1 MRSRYIPCTI
11 GFWILSLLAAELSS
25 AATYDDVA
33 VVVNT
38 NSSASVAI
46 GNYFKL
52 KRSIPA
58 INMIYVSADTLETI
72 NAATFD
78 ALRSQIESYLTANNL
93 VNSINYIVTTKGVPL
108 RVDRGNTFSTTSP
121 SASLESEMT
130 LILSPYASYIGQQGK
145 PLSPYYYQSSS
156 FSRATFGIYLVT
168 RLDGYTVQQVYDM
181 IDKSGPGIVAAPTA
195 RFVFDQDPAWNST
208 LPSLNNYLTTTKTVL
223 EGKGKT
229 VELNTDTTYL
239 TFESQVIGYTSWGS
253 NDHYTNHYTQYAIPN
268 NTWAPGA
275 IAETYVSTS
284 GRSFSNPPSYGQSL
298 IADLVQEGISGAKGY
313 VYEPYSSAM
322 AIPFVLFD
330 RYTSGYNLA
339 ESFYMASRYLSWM
352 DVIVGDPKTSINGVA
367 GPLPIQLYYF
377 TASLAQSANNV
388 ELRWG
393 TLTEINN
400 YGFYVQVKD
409 TSSAV
414 FTTVPSS
421 FVPGHGTTTVPQTY
435 SFVHVNVPPGVYK
448 YRLLQI
454 DLDGSQHFSDSR
466 IVSVSSPTFVK
477 EELIPATLEL
487 AQNFPNP
494 FNPSTVIR
502 YQLPRE
508 ARVSLKVYSELG
520 QEVASLVND
529 MQPSGRYS
537 VTFNAGDDHTR
548 ESKSIS
554 LASSVYFYRL
564 QVGEEVVTRKMTLVK

>member
-1 MRSRYIPCTI
+1 M
-11 GFWILSLLAAELSS
+11 SS

-38 NSSASVAI
+38 NSSASMEI
-46 GNYFKL
+46 GSYFKL

-58 INMIYVSADTLETI
+58 INMIYISTNTTEIIDAT
-72 NAATFD
+72 TFD

-108 RVDRGNTFSTTSP
+108 KIDRGNTFSTTSP
-121 SASLESEMT
+121 SASVESELT
-130 LILSPYASYIGQQGK
+130 LILGSYASYIGQAGK

-156 FSRATFGIYLVT
+156 FSRSAFGIYLVT
-168 RLDGYTVQQVYDM
+168 RLDAYTVQEVYDM
-181 IDKSGPGIVAAPTA
+181 IDKSGPDIVASPSAK
-195 RFVFDQDPAWNST
+195 FVLDQDPAWNST
-208 LPSLNNYLTTTKTVL
+208 IPSLNNYLTTTKTVL
-223 EGKGKT
+223 EAKGET

-239 TFESQVIGYTSWGS
+239 TNESQVIGYTSWGS
-253 NDHYTNHYTQYAIPN
+253 NDHYTNYYTQYAIPN

-284 GRSFSNPPSYGQSL
+284 GRSFSDPPSYGQSL
-298 IADLVQEGISGAKGY
+298 IADLIEEGISGAKGY

-330 RYTSGYNLA
+330 RYTAGNNLA
-339 ESFYMASRYLSWM
+339 ESFYMSSRYLSWM
-352 DVIVGDPKTSINGVA
+352 DVIVGDPKTSINGVT

-393 TLTEINN
+393 TLSELNN
-400 YGFYVQVKD
+400 YGFYVQWKD
-409 TSSAV
+409 TSSAA
-414 FTTVPSS
+414 FTTIPSS
-421 FVPGHGTTTVPQTY
+421 FIPGHGTTTEPQAY

-454 DLDGSQHFSDSR
+454 DLDGAEHFSDAR
-466 IVSVSSPTFVK
+466 IVSITSTTGVK
-477 EELIPATLEL
+477 EELIPEMLDL
-487 AQNFPNP
+487 AQNYPNP
-494 FNPSTVIR
+494 FNPSTTIR

-520 QEVASLVND
+520 QEVATLVND
-529 MQPSGRYS
+529 VQPSGRYS
-537 VTFNAGDDHTR
+537 VIFNAGDDNTR
-548 ESKSIS
+548 GTRPISI
-554 LASSVYFYRL
+554 ASSVYFYRL
-564 QVGEEVVTRKMTLVK
+564 QVGEEVITRRMILVK